1 MRRARIADVAEAAGV
16 STATVSLVLNGRSVR
31 VSDETRER
39 VHQAAAHLG
48 YTPNT
53 VARGLRTQ
61 LTRTIGLISDEI
73 ATTPFAGRMFAGA
86 QDAARENSHLLIMV
100 NTDNDP
106 AVEADAIAALSAQQ
120 VDAVIY
126 AAMWHRVVEVPA
138 GLPANSVLLDCR
150 SESGSHPS
158 IVPDEY
164 AGAVLAVQALVDA
177 GHQRIAYVDA
187 AGDDLPAAWLRRE
200 AWRDV
205 LLSSGLRID
214 ETLHIAD
221 EISSAGG
228 RRATATLLALEPQRR
243 PTAVFCFNDRMAL
256 GAYIAARHA
265 GLSIPR
271 DLSVVGFDDQPFV
284 AAELDPPL
292 TTVALPH
299 YEMGRWSVEVALG
312 LRTPESDVHLMAC
325 RLVTRDSVAPPSVP

>member
-228 RRATATLLALEPQRR
+228 RRAAASDGRVLLQRPHGAGRLHRR
-243 PTAVFCFNDRMAL
+243 PPCGPEHSARSVGGRVRRPAVRCGRTGPPADNRRATPLRDGPLVRRG
-256 GAYIAARHA
+256 GARSAHARIGRA
-265 GLSIPR
+265 PDGLSPR
-271 DLSVVGFDDQPFV
+271 HP
-284 AAELDPPL
+284 
-292 TTVALPH
+292 
-299 YEMGRWSVEVALG
+299 
-312 LRTPESDVHLMAC
+312 
-325 RLVTRDSVAPPSVP
+325 